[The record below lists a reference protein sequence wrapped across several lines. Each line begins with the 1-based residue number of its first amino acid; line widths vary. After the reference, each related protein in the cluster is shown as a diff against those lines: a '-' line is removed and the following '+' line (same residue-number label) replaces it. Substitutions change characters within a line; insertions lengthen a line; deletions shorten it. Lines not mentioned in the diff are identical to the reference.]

1 MNLFRITI
9 KFNVNGALDN
19 DESHID
25 ENMDIEK
32 MKNEESN
39 APVIKIFFIKFKN
52 LNKPMF
58 EF

>member
-25 ENMDIEK
+25 ENMDLEK

-39 APVIKIFFIKFKN
+39 APVIKFFFLLN
-52 LNKPMF
+52 LKI
-58 EF
+58 

>member
-25 ENMDIEK
+25 ENMDVEK

-39 APVIKIFFIKFKN
+39 PPVIKFFLLN
-52 LNKPMF
+52 LKI
-58 EF
+58 